1 MRLALAFSLGILLT
15 ACATAPPPIEVVPH
29 EPRVAGADPNAWARA
44 CVRGPEGFATPPGA
58 EPYATLTAKQRQT
71 LSRVEQLALT
81 THGKT
86 TQARKPQVDAW
97 VKSRGAQT
105 LAEMR
110 QDAKAI
116 GWRLNVIERRAQRK
130 YGLRKVSPCYGLL
143 ADLFHAMNSAIDF
156 RAHHEEA
163 GDQWPPPGER
173 P

>member
-1 MRLALAFSLGILLT
+1 MRLALTLVLAILVS
-15 ACATAPPPIEVVPH
+15 ACASTPPPVEVVPH
-29 EPRVAGADPNAWARA
+29 EPRVASGDKAVWARA
-44 CVRGPEGFATPPGA
+44 CVRGPEGFATPAGA
-58 EPYATLTAKQRQT
+58 EPYATLSPRQRQV
-71 LSRVEQLALT
+71 LSLVEQLAMT

-86 TQARKPQVDAW
+86 SQDRKPQVDAW
-97 VKSRGAQT
+97 VKSRGNQT

-110 QDAKAI
+110 DDAKAI
-116 GWRLNVIERRAQRK
+116 GWRLNMIERRAKRK

-143 ADLFHAMNSAIDF
+143 ADLFHSMNSAIDF